1 MNIEPLSAAIAL
13 TAMATA
19 PRAEDDLTQS
29 FSGKNI
35 EFTKVPSRV
44 GKMVEFLH
52 SIGSVKN
59 KPASW
64 KDYSS
69 KRRRS
74 FPEAEIMR
82 LLC

>member
-29 FSGKNI
+29 FSGKDI

-64 KDYSS
+64 KDL
-69 KRRRS
+69 
-74 FPEAEIMR
+74 FFQEAQE
-82 LLC
+82 LPGS